1 MLPVSWKNW
10 LTFYLSGMMLS
21 KLNYLILKPYEITI
35 IIIAMLQMSK
45 LMLRE
50 ICPQIC
56 NQHLVV

>member
-1 MLPVSWKNW
+1 ME
-10 LTFYLSGMMLS
+10 
-21 KLNYLILKPYEITI
+21 KLADFLFVRHDAQQIKLILKPYEITI